1 MKYFL
6 FVWGFI
12 FFWLLLFGILFISRV
27 RRMETE
33 VVSKETEVQIT
44 KIRFSQ
50 SRGGI
55 FINDTLVIHSYSKLI
70 TGDLSTEDWS
80 LESPPK
86 NYVFS
91 LGDLKVPY
99 MLRKAKDSDTILVE
113 KNRTIYKFLLPSNL
127 NN

>member
-12 FFWLLLFGILFISRV
+12 FFCLLLFGILFISRV
-27 RRMETE
+27 RRMEAE

>member
-33 VVSKETEVQIT
+33 VVSKATEVQIT

>member
-1 MKYFL
+1 
-6 FVWGFI
+6 
-12 FFWLLLFGILFISRV
+12 
-27 RRMETE
+27 MEAE